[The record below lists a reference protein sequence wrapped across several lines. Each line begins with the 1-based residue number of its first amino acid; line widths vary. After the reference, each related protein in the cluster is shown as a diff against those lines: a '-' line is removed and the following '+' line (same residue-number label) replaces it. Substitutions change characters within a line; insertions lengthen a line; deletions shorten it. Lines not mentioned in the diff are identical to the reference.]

1 MKASKEYYLKVRS
14 VFLRMGYGDEV
25 KKLDN
30 HFNLVLIYN
39 KNGQLKFI
47 R

>member
-1 MKASKEYYLKVRS
+1 MKATKEYYLKLRAT
-14 VFLRMGYGDEV
+14 FLRMGYGDEV

-30 HFNLVLIYN
+30 HFELVLIYN
-39 KNGQLKFI
+39 KNGQLKYI